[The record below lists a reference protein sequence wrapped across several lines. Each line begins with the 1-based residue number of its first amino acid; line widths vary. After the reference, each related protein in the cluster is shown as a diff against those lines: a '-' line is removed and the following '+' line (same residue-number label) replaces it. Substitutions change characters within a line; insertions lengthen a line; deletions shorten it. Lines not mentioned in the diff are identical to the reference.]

1 MLNNPP
7 QSPTFDAIVV
17 GAGFAG
23 LYALHSLRERG
34 LSVRGFEAGSSVG
47 GTWFWNRYP
56 GARCDVD
63 STDYSYSFD
72 DDLQQEWVWTER
84 FPAQPEILSYLEH
97 VADRFDLREDITFG
111 TRVTSARFD
120 EPVGLWTITTDDGKT
135 VISQWLIMATGA
147 LSSARMP
154 DIAGQHDFRGE
165 VHHTGHWPSQ
175 GVDFTGK
182 RVGVIGTGSSGVQAI
197 PLIAEQAEHLT
208 VFQRTPGFVIPA
220 RNRPLGPRELDEI
233 KADYPTRRQNLRES
247 HGGWILPPPVGLAL
261 ETAPE
266 VRDKEYESRWAGGG
280 IAFQNT
286 FGDIMTSVDANETAA
301 EFVRSKIRETVEDA
315 TTAEALCPKGYP
327 LGSKRLCIGTDYY
340 ETYNRANVT
349 LADLRV
355 SPIERIA
362 PEGIQTSAGLHEL
375 DMIVYATGFDAMT
388 GALNAI
394 DIRGRGGIALRD
406 AWATGPRTYLGVA
419 VAGFPNMFALT
430 GPGSPSVLSNVV
442 VSIEQ
447 HVEWVADYIDHMRRV
462 GARFAEATT
471 SAQEQWVDHVT
482 SIAAESLYMQADSW
496 YLGANVPG
504 KPRIFMPYLGGVG
517 NYRNLCTQ
525 IAADNYRGF
534 TTTPELTQ
542 RSGTFSSRNR

>member
-7 QSPTFDAIVV
+7 QTPDCDAIVV

-23 LYALHSLRERG
+23 LYALHSLRQRG

-63 STDYSYSFD
+63 SADYSYSFD
-72 DDLQQEWVWTER
+72 DDLQQEWIWTER

-97 VADRFDLREDITFG
+97 VADRFDLRKEITFG
-111 TRVTSARFD
+111 TRVTSADFD
-120 EPVGLWTITTDDGKT
+120 ETAGLWTITTDDGDSVT
-135 VISQWLIMATGA
+135 GRWVVMATGA

-154 DIAGQHDFRGE
+154 ELAGQQDFRGE

-175 GVDFTGK
+175 GVEFTGK

-220 RNRPLGPRELDEI
+220 RNRPLGPDELDEI

-286 FGDIMTSVDANETAA
+286 FGDIMISVDANETAA
-301 EFVRSKIRETVEDA
+301 EFVRAKIRDTVEDP

-340 ETYNRANVT
+340 ETFNRDNVT
-349 LADLRV
+349 LADLRAAA
-355 SPIERIA
+355 IERIV

-394 DIRGRGGIALRD
+394 DIRGRDGIALRE
-406 AWATGPRTYLGVA
+406 AWAAGPRTYLGVA
-419 VAGFPNMFALT
+419 VAGFPNMFVLT

-447 HVEWVADYIDHMRRV
+447 HVEWVVDYIDHMRRV
-462 GARFAEATT
+462 GAQFAEATHA
-471 SAQEQWVDHVT
+471 AQEQWVDHVT

-504 KPRIFMPYLGGVG
+504 KPRIFMPYIGGVG

-534 TTTPELTQ
+534 TTTPELA
-542 RSGTFSSRNR
+542 

>member
-1 MLNNPP
+1 MLNNPS

-23 LYALHSLRERG
+23 LYAQHSLRERG

-63 STDYSYSFD
+63 SADYSYSFD

-97 VADRFDLREDITFG
+97 VADRFDLREAITFG

-120 EPVGLWTITTDDGKT
+120 ETTGLWTITTDDGKT
-135 VISQWLIMATGA
+135 VTSQWLIMATGA

-165 VHHTGHWPSQ
+165 VHHTGHWPSH

-220 RNRPLGPRELDEI
+220 RNRALGPDELDEI

-286 FGDIMTSVDANETAA
+286 FGDIMMSVDANETAA
-301 EFVRSKIRETVEDA
+301 EFVRSKIRETVENP

-375 DMIVYATGFDAMT
+375 DMIVFATGFDAMT

-394 DIRGRGGIALRD
+394 DIRGRGGIPLRE
-406 AWATGPRTYLGVA
+406 AWAAGPRTYLGVA